1 MVQMKQ
7 VYTLLSTQITAH
19 TAGGQASAS
28 ERDILT
34 TTLPNGIKVIT
45 EAMPHVRSVSVGIW
59 ISSGSRRES
68 AEENGL
74 SHFIEHMLFK
84 GTANRSA
91 EDIARSVDSIGG
103 NLDAF
108 TAKEMVCFNTKVL
121 DEHLPVALDVLS
133 DLVLNP
139 AFRDEDIEKEKGVI
153 LEEIKMDAD
162 SPDYLVHEIF
172 SSNFWKDHP
181 LGKPILGTRETVK
194 RFNQAMVQDYY
205 RGVYTPSNLL
215 ITAAGNLGHERLVN
229 LARERFEAL
238 PARGPEPPQAAPAT
252 HARIS
257 LRSKKDLEQV
267 HVCLGVPSYPIPHED
282 RFTCYVLNT
291 MLGGGMSSRLFQ
303 NIRERQGLAYAVF
316 SELNPYSDTGCLSV
330 YAGTSLESAKKVV
343 ESVLKEF
350 TDLKQQTA
358 PAEEVRRAKDHLKGS
373 LMLSLESTSSRMSNL
388 ARQEM
393 HFRRFFS
400 LDELAESIEQVTA
413 EDVQRVAQT
422 FFDQKNVAL
431 TVLGNLDGFK
441 IVREDLAC

>member
-1 MVQMKQ
+1 
-7 VYTLLSTQITAH
+7 LSSIQSAIQTAPQPLA
-19 TAGGQASAS
+19 TTD
-28 ERDILT
+28 RDILT

-45 EAMPHVRSVSVGIW
+45 EAMTHVRSVSVGVW
-59 ISSGSRRES
+59 ISSGSRRET
-68 AEENGL
+68 ADQNGI

-91 EDIARSVDSIGG
+91 EAIARSVDSIGG

-121 DEHLPVALDVLS
+121 DEHLPVAMDVLS

-139 AFRDEDIEKEKGVI
+139 AFREEDIEKEKGVI

-172 SSNFWKDHP
+172 SSNFWKDHS

-194 RFNQAMVQDYY
+194 RFNQAVVRDYY
-205 RGVYTPSNLL
+205 SSVYTPANLL
-215 ITAAGNLGHERLVN
+215 ITAAGNLTHERLVK
-229 LARERFEAL
+229 LARERFESLAV
-238 PARGPEPPQAAPAT
+238 AAPEPPQAIPTT
-252 HARIS
+252 HARVS
-257 LRSKKDLEQV
+257 LKSKKDLEQV
-267 HVCLGVPSYPIPHED
+267 HVCLGVPCYPIPHED
-282 RFTCYVLNT
+282 RFACYVLNT

-330 YAGTSLESAKKVV
+330 YAGTSLESAKQVV

-350 TDLKQQTA
+350 ADLKQQLA

-393 HFRRFFS
+393 HFHRFFS
-400 LDELAESIEQVTA
+400 LDELAESIEAVTA
-413 EDVQRVAQT
+413 EDVQRVAQN
-422 FFDQKNVAL
+422 FFDRKNVAL

-441 IVREDLAC
+441 ITREDLVC

>member
-1 MVQMKQ
+1 
-7 VYTLLSTQITAH
+7 LSSIQSVIQTAPQPVS
-19 TAGGQASAS
+19 TID
-28 ERDILT
+28 RDIIT

-45 EAMPHVRSVSVGIW
+45 EAMPHVRSVSVGVW
-59 ISSGSRRES
+59 ISSGSRSET
-68 AEENGL
+68 AEQNGI

-91 EDIARSVDSIGG
+91 EAIARSVDSIGG

-121 DEHLPVALDVLS
+121 DEHLPVAMDVLS

-139 AFRDEDIEKEKGVI
+139 AFREEDIEKEKGVI

-172 SSNFWKDHP
+172 SSNFWKDHA
-181 LGKPILGTRETVK
+181 LGKPILGTRETVQ
-194 RFNQAMVQDYY
+194 RFNQAVVQDYY
-205 RGVYTPSNLL
+205 RGVYTPANLL
-215 ITAAGNLGHERLVN
+215 ITAAGNLTHERLVS
-229 LARERFEAL
+229 LARERFESLAVT
-238 PARGPEPPQAAPAT
+238 APEPPQAIPTT
-252 HARIS
+252 HARVS
-257 LRSKKDLEQV
+257 LKSKKDLEQV
-267 HVCLGVPSYPIPHED
+267 HVCLGVPCYPIPHKD
-282 RFTCYVLNT
+282 RFACYVLNT

-330 YAGTSLESAKKVV
+330 YAGTSLESAKQVV

-350 TDLKQQTA
+350 ADLKQQPA

-400 LDELAESIEQVTA
+400 LDELAESIENVTA
-413 EDVQRVAQT
+413 EDVQRVART
-422 FFDQKNVAL
+422 FFDRKNVAL

-441 IVREDLAC
+441 ITREDLVC

>member
-1 MVQMKQ
+1 MSSTPNVVQ
-7 VYTLLSTQITAH
+7 TAPQSLP
-19 TAGGQASAS
+19 AID
-28 ERDILT
+28 RDILT

-45 EAMPHVRSVSVGIW
+45 EAMSHVRSVSVGVW
-59 ISSGSRRES
+59 ISSGSRRET
-68 AEENGL
+68 AEQNGI

-91 EDIARSVDSIGG
+91 EAIARSVDSIGG

-121 DEHLPVALDVLS
+121 DEHLPVAMDVLS

-139 AFRDEDIEKEKGVI
+139 AFREEDIEKEKGVI

-172 SSNFWKDHP
+172 SSNFWKDHS

-194 RFNQAMVQDYY
+194 RFNQAVVRDYY
-205 RGVYTPSNLL
+205 RSVYTPANLL
-215 ITAAGNLGHERLVN
+215 ITAAGNLTHERLVK
-229 LARERFEAL
+229 LARERFESLAVS
-238 PARGPEPPQAAPAT
+238 APEPPQAIPTT
-252 HARIS
+252 HARVS
-257 LRSKKDLEQV
+257 LKSKKDLEQV
-267 HVCLGVPSYPIPHED
+267 HVCLGVPCYPIPHED
-282 RFTCYVLNT
+282 RFACYVLNT

-330 YAGTSLESAKKVV
+330 YAGTSLESAKQVV

-350 TDLKQQTA
+350 ADLKQQLA

-400 LDELAESIEQVTA
+400 LDELAESIEHVTA
-413 EDVQRVAQT
+413 GDVQRVAQT
-422 FFDQKNVAL
+422 FFDRKNVAL

-441 IVREDLAC
+441 ITRDDLVC